1 MKLTPFACFGL
12 MLMRNVYEEGETVNV
27 EIYDTSN
34 NVLYISQGFEMKDG
48 VQTYVTGELAHVQQ
62 RHGPGSTVVSMHDNY
77 TVWCYSPEANR
88 GYLPDIEKFELAAG
102 AETTLAANTKLF
114 LCRGSMQTQDR
125 TITGPT
131 QVRIKT
137 PDAQFKATAD
147 CYGLIFT

>member
-27 EIYDTSN
+27 VTYDTSN
-34 NVLYISQGFEMKDG
+34 NILYTSHGFELQNGIKVYEAGD
-48 VQTYVTGELAHVQQ
+48 LARVKQEHT
-62 RHGPGSTVVSMHDNY
+62 PGTVIATMHDNY

-88 GYLPDIEKFELAAG
+88 GYLPEVEKFELAAG
-102 AETTLAANTKLF
+102 AETILAVNTKLF

-137 PDAQFKATAD
+137 PDAQFKAIAD

>member
-12 MLMRNVYEEGETVNV
+12 MLMRNVYDEGETVNV
-27 EIYDTSN
+27 VTYDTSN
-34 NVLYISQGFEMKDG
+34 NILYTSEGFELQNG
-48 VQTYVTGELAHVQQ
+48 VKVYEAGNLAWVKQEHTS
-62 RHGPGSTVVSMHDNY
+62 GTVIASMHDNY

-88 GYLPDIEKFELAAG
+88 GYLPDIEKFELETG
-102 AETTLAANTKLF
+102 ATAELAANTKLF
-114 LCRGSMQTQDR
+114 LCRGELQSQDR

-137 PDAQFKATAD
+137 PNAELKAVSH

>member
-12 MLMRNVYEEGETVNV
+12 MLMRNVYNEGETVNV

-34 NVLYISQGFEMKDG
+34 NILYISQGFEMKDG
-48 VQTYVTGELAHVQQ
+48 VKTYVAGDLASVQQ
-62 RHGPGSTVVSMHDNY
+62 QFRPGSTIVSMHDNY

-88 GYLPDIEKFELAAG
+88 GHVPVIEKFELAVG
-102 AETTLAANTKLF
+102 ATTELAPNTKLF
-114 LCRGSMQTQDR
+114 LCRGSLQTQDR

-137 PDAQFKATAD
+137 PNAELKAVSH
-147 CYGLIFT
+147 CYGLLFS